1 LNYFNIRQKTISR
14 DISEDKGGFMQTLA
28 GRVLIQFYYD
38 IGGEISMEKLNLSE
52 LKVIRKVQP
61 KSVRVLAPKFEEA
74 GLKPL
79 VIDLGVKR
87 VENISFNVEA
97 KVYPIGVVEVTLSV
111 DFKNSSFE
119 DIIRL
124 VNMNEGFGI
133 AWLSKTY
140 AELSRTASDLAGSNS
155 FRSSTRW
162 QWRELMSIGP

>member
-97 KVYPIGVVEVTLSV
+97 KVYPIG
-111 DFKNSSFE
+111 
-119 DIIRL
+119 
-124 VNMNEGFGI
+124 
-133 AWLSKTY
+133 
-140 AELSRTASDLAGSNS
+140 LSR
-155 FRSSTRW
+155 
-162 QWRELMSIGP
+162 